1 MSNKEKRTEFVNKI
15 LILNNELS
23 VLIDSKEKVD
33 GINLII
39 DFFNLQKSYM
49 KDKLGIDYGTYRLSD
64 LKTGTIIYAK
74 ETGYGYTIKE
84 IENYLNKDNKND

>member
-1 MSNKEKRTEFVNKI
+1 MDSTDSYVTEAEVNEYMKSRFKTYENKTRRMAKRR
-15 LILNNELS
+15 
-23 VLIDSKEKVD
+23 
-33 GINLII
+33 GY
-39 DFFNLQKSYM
+39 NLQKSYM

>member
-1 MSNKEKRTEFVNKI
+1 MDSTFKTYENKI
-15 LILNNELS
+15 RRIA
-23 VLIDSKEKVD
+23 KRR
-33 GINLII
+33 GY
-39 DFFNLQKSYM
+39 NLQKSYM

-74 ETGYGYTIKE
+74 ETGYGYDITE